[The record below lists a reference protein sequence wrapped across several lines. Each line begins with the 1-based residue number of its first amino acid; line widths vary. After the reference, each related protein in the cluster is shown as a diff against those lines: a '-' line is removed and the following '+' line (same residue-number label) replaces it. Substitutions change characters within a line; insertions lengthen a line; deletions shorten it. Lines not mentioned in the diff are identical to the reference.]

1 VIFTFL
7 FKKKKNGAYAISNRL
22 RKYIFASPLTT
33 SPSAYAEFAGS
44 KKKSQD

>member
-22 RKYIFASPLTT
+22 RKYIFASPLTPWNDRFCMKRVCVT
-33 SPSAYAEFAGS
+33 HA
-44 KKKSQD
+44 